1 MSCDLNP
8 NVEGNSLQRGFV
20 LPLHQRQWGE
30 AGEEQSREEQSHRR
44 FGAAG
49 GGVIRAPLVLLTH
62 CRSQNCPGEPLMW
75 RGAGWGRAVW
85 RDQIQVVIFSFRSEH
100 GLGLKGP

>member
-49 GGVIRAPLVLLTH
+49 GG
-62 CRSQNCPGEPLMW
+62 
-75 RGAGWGRAVW
+75 
-85 RDQIQVVIFSFRSEH
+85 
-100 GLGLKGP
+100 

>member
-20 LPLHQRQWGE
+20 LPLHQRQWSE

-44 FGAAG
+44 FGAAEG
-49 GGVIRAPLVLLTH
+49 SDMSST
-62 CRSQNCPGEPLMW
+62 
-75 RGAGWGRAVW
+75 GAF
-85 RDQIQVVIFSFRSEH
+85 DSLQVPKLSW
-100 GLGLKGP
+100 